1 MAAEYLA
8 AISATPHDEIP
19 TIRVEVVY
27 ASSERAW
34 RVSLQLPEGTT
45 ALQAFEAS
53 GVRERMPESS
63 IGVPD
68 LGVFAHPVERE
79 RVLRD
84 GDRVEVYR
92 PLLIDPKDAR
102 RKRAAQK

>member
-1 MAAEYLA
+1 MTESPA
-8 AISATPHDEIP
+8 AIDDEAG
-19 TIRVEVVY
+19 TIRVEVAY
-27 ASSERAW
+27 ATSERAW
-34 RVSLQLPEGTT
+34 RVLLRLPGGAT
-45 ALQAFEAS
+45 AMQAFEAS
-53 GVRERMPESS
+53 GLRERMPESS

-68 LGVFAHPVERE
+68 LGVFAHPVEGE